1 MWYKLLL
8 AQMLLNRVFLVLKG
22 YGWYVITQCLFLTS
36 VYLEAPVSEGRETVA
51 AIERPVDTTGSDEV
65 DVSTERTVAALPE
78 FTNEACKAAAAGPK
92 RGAAAVVHSWIW
104 RFR

>member
-1 MWYKLLL
+1 
-8 AQMLLNRVFLVLKG
+8 MLLNRVFLVLKG

-51 AIERPVDTTGSDEV
+51 AIERPADTTGSDEV

-78 FTNEACKAAAAGPK
+78 FTNEACKALDK
-92 RGAAAVVHSWIW
+92 YNI
-104 RFR
+104 